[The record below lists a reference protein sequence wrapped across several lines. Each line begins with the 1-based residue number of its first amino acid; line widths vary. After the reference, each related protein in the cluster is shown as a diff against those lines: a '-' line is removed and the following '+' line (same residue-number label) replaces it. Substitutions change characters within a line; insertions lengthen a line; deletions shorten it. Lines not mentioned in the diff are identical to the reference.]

1 MIRVGV
7 LLGGKSIERE
17 VSFNSGRT
25 VCDHLDTTL
34 YKVVPLFQTAQGTL
48 YILPWTFLYRGKI
61 ADFESR
67 LEKEAKKII
76 WDELTTII
84 DFMYIAVHGK
94 YAEDGTLQAIL
105 ELLKIPYL
113 GTKVFGSAL
122 GMNKVLQ
129 NKYLKMNNIV
139 VPKGFGVTVDEV
151 LKNDVSFFVKK
162 FIALIRGTYIR

>member
-1 MIRVGV
+1 MIKVGV

-25 VCDHLDTTL
+25 ICDHLDITL
-34 YKVVPLFQTAQGTL
+34 YEVIPLFQTAIGDL

-61 ADFESR
+61 ADFEHR
-67 LEKEAKKII
+67 LAIEAKKIS
-76 WDELTTII
+76 WDDLPTCI

-94 YAEDGTLQAIL
+94 YAEDGRLQAIL

-113 GTKVFGSAL
+113 GTKIFGSAL

-129 NKYLKMNNIV
+129 YK
-139 VPKGFGVTVDEV
+139 
-151 LKNDVSFFVKK
+151 
-162 FIALIRGTYIR
+162 